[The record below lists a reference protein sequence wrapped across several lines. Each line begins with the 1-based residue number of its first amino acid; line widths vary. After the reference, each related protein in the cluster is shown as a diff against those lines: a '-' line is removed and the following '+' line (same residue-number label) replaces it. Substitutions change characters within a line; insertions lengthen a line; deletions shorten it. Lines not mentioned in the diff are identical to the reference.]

1 MRPTQGHHI
10 VLSEIARVCV
20 ETVSESFADDLPLRA
35 TRCVK
40 LLSEAKTG
48 LIRRPIRLKLSIP
61 VRARID
67 AHEIGLP
74 MELFG
79 CGVSMGDRKVPVD

>member
-1 MRPTQGHHI
+1 MRPTQGHHV

-20 ETVSESFADDLPLRA
+20 ETVSKSFADDLPLRA
-35 TRCVK
+35 SRCVQ

-48 LIRRPIRLKLSIP
+48 LIGRPIGLKLSIP

-67 AHEIGLP
+67 AHEIGLL
-74 MELFG
+74 MELLG
-79 CGVSMGDRKVPVD
+79 CGIGMGDRKVPID